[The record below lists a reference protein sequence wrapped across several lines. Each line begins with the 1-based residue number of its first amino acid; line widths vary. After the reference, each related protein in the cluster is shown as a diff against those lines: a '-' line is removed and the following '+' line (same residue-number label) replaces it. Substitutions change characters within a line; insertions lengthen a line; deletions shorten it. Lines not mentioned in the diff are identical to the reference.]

1 MGTSTMKL
9 TRKIQLLIDLPTQE
23 ERKEALSKLYDWQY
37 NCYRASNLIVSH
49 LYIQE
54 MVQEF
59 LYFSEGVRYKLLDE
73 KKTENGI
80 FNRSRINTT
89 YRLVSDRFKGEMPT
103 NILTH
108 LNSTLLSSFRQN
120 RDAYWRG
127 ERSVKNF
134 KRDMAFPFSFEG
146 VCGLRYDEEKH
157 IFRFRFFSIPMVF
170 YLGKD
175 YHETRKLI
183 HILMEGKLKLRTSHL
198 KLEKHKIFMHAVFEL
213 EKEKHRLQPDKIA
226 EASLS
231 IEYPIIVK
239 TGRAKLAI
247 GSKEEFLH
255 RRLAI
260 QSARKRVEAGVTY
273 AKSGKGRK
281 RKTKALERFKN
292 AEYNYVQNRL
302 HVYSRK
308 LIDFCVKH
316 QAGTLVLMNQEE
328 KIKIAK
334 EEAFLFR
341 NWSYYDLTMKIKYKA
356 EKAGIELIID

>member
-1 MGTSTMKL
+1 MDKS
-9 TRKIQLLIDLPTQE
+9 KIQLNRKMQVLIDLPTQE
-23 ERKEALSKLYDWQY
+23 ERKAALDKLYSWQY
-37 NCYRASNLIVSH
+37 NCYRAANLIVSH

-54 MVQEF
+54 MAQEF

-73 KKTENGI
+73 KKSENGI
-80 FNRSRINTT
+80 LNRSRMNTT
-89 YRLVSDRFKGEMPT
+89 YRVVSDRFKGEMPT
-103 NILTH
+103 NILSQ
-108 LNSTLLSSFRQN
+108 LNNILMSAFLKN
-120 RDAYWRG
+120 REAYWKG

-134 KRDMAFPFSFEG
+134 KRDMAFPFNKAG
-146 VCGLRYDEEKH
+146 IQRLTYDEEKK

-175 YHETRKLI
+175 HNEKSKLLHKLI
-183 HILMEGKLKLRTSHL
+183 NGDIKFCTSHM
-198 KLEKHKIFMHAVFEL
+198 KLEKHKIFMHAVFEF
-213 EKEKHRLQPDKIA
+213 EKEEHKLQPDKIA

-239 TGRAKLAI
+239 IGRAKLTI
-247 GSKEEFLH
+247 GTKEEFLH

-260 QSARKRVEAGVTY
+260 QSARKRVEIGVTS

-292 AEYNYVQNRL
+292 AEYNYIQNRL

-328 KIKIAK
+328 KIAIAK
-334 EEAFLFR
+334 EENFLFQ
-341 NWSYYDLTMKIKYKA
+341 NWSYYDLTSKIKYKA